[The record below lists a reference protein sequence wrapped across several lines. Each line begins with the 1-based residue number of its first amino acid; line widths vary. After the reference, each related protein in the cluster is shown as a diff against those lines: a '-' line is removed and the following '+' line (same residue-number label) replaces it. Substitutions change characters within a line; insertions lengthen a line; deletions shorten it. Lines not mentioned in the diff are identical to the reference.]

1 MRERLVYLSHCAT
14 HDNGQVDPFVLQE
27 LPWLEKRFDNV
38 MVASLAG
45 VWTNAEDLHHRPAM
59 RPVPASLRA
68 CVDALLLPDFW
79 RETRYLLREKKFSL
93 RNWLKLYAFTQRGL
107 KMHYWLEW
115 LLQGQ
120 AGLPTTLYA
129 GWMSYDAFAAA
140 LTKRKHPNLRF
151 IARGHAFDIDIERNP
166 MNPYLMKQTIANQAN
181 GLYLISQTAKKQFM
195 EYMSRRISDQ
205 KVHVLAMGS
214 GGSTIEHIEDAPR
227 FSQGIFRV
235 VSCAM
240 IIPIKQV
247 EHIVEALSKWEGGLL
262 CWTHIGGGEGEEHL
276 HQLVSEKLD
285 LKENVICDLLGT
297 MDADKVS
304 ELYDHRT
311 FDVFVNSSRKEGM
324 PVSIME
330 AMRHGIP
337 VIAPAVGGLPEMITP
352 DVGYLYDPA
361 QGADGLLGQLERFS
375 AMSVEQT
382 AQMRLAAKARWDAEY
397 CSEAL
402 LPKLFDG
409 KWEE

>member
-1 MRERLVYLSHCAT
+1 MREKLVYLSHCAT
-14 HDNGQVDPFVLQE
+14 HDDGKVDPFVLQE
-27 LPWLEKRFDNV
+27 LPWLEKRFDTV
-38 MVASLAG
+38 MVASHAG
-45 VWTNAEDLHHRPAM
+45 VWTDAKDIHHRKAM

-68 CVDALLLPDFW
+68 CFAALFLPDFW
-79 RETRYLLREKKFSL
+79 RETRYLLREKKFSP
-93 RNWLKLYAFTQRGL
+93 RSWLKLYAFTQRGL
-107 KMHYWLEW
+107 KIHYWLEW

-120 AGLPTTLYA
+120 TGLPITLYS

-181 GLYLISQTAKKQFM
+181 GLYLISETAKNQLM
-195 EYMSRRISDQ
+195 DYMARRIDKE

-214 GGSTIEHIEDAPR
+214 GGSPVDHIEEAPR
-227 FSQGIFRV
+227 FSQGIFRI

-240 IIPIKQV
+240 VIPIKQV
-247 EHIVEALSKWEGGLL
+247 EHIVEALSCWEGGLV
-262 CWTHIGGGEGEEHL
+262 CWTHIGGGEGEERL

-297 MDADKVS
+297 MDPSAVS
-304 ELYDHRT
+304 ELYDRRT
-311 FDVFVNSSRKEGM
+311 FDVFVNTSRKEGM

-352 DVGYLYDPA
+352 DVGYLYAPER
-361 QGADGLLGQLERFS
+361 GAEGLLEKLTAFS
-375 AMSVEQT
+375 AMGVEET
-382 AQMRLAAKARWDAEY
+382 AAMRTAAKKRWDEEF

-402 LPKLFDG
+402 LPKLFD
-409 KWEE
+409 